1 MFEEN
6 GGFIEIE
13 ENPLTIAIV
22 TPIMKRAH
30 SYSFSKDIV
39 FVDSSSSCDQGNS
52 TITFFFG
59 ASKVGGIPYV
69 IG

>member
-30 SYSFSKDIV
+30 RYSFSKDIV

-52 TITFFFG
+52 TITFFLVRQ
-59 ASKVGGIPYV
+59 K
-69 IG
+69 